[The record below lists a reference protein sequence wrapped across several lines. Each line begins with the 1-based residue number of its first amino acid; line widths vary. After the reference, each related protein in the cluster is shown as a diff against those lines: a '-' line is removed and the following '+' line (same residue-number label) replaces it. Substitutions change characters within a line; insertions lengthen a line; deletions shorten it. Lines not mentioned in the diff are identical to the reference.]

1 MNEPCWSPGAQRV
14 GDANISRFIQL
25 IRQKRDPTVHDY
37 ESLYRFSI
45 DSPKA
50 FWRAIWEFGGVIG
63 SAGPRTV
70 EHYERMPGASW
81 FPDASLNF
89 AENLLRFRDNAEA
102 LIFKSETGLSTS
114 LSYGQ
119 LYRRVAGVAS
129 ALRAFGVKP
138 GDRVAA
144 YMPNLPETVI
154 AMLATTSIGAIW
166 SSCSP
171 DFGINGVVDRIG
183 QIQPEVLF
191 CAAAY
196 TYNGKQHDCL
206 EKVSEIQRHIPSIR
220 KIVVTPYV
228 DPEPDLDGLS
238 NAELLASFMDGDA
251 TEIEFTRLPFN
262 HPVYIL
268 YSSGTTGVPKCI
280 THGAGGTLLQH
291 LKELVLHT
299 DLKRSDRFLYYTTC
313 GWMMWN
319 WMVSG
324 LATGAALVLYE
335 GSPFYP
341 GPEAM
346 FDLIDELNITI
357 FGTGAKAI
365 SSWQK
370 AGIKPRETHSLK
382 SLKTILSTGSPLAPG
397 SFDYVYTDIKKD
409 LCLSSIAGG
418 TDIVSCFAVGCPI
431 LPVYRGEI
439 QCLGLG
445 MAVEVIRED
454 GSIAEINETGE
465 LCCVKSFP
473 SMPVC
478 FWGDEKV
485 REGETG
491 NPSRSQPGLP
501 GTGREAGLGYGS
513 KYHAA
518 YFEQYPNVW
527 AHGDFVEITEHG
539 GLIIFG
545 RSDAT
550 LNPGGVRIGTAE
562 IYRQVEGMDEVVE
575 SICIGQDWEDDVRVV
590 LFVRLVDGLKL
601 DEKLQTRI
609 RKSIRDNTT
618 PRHVP
623 ARIVQVSDIPR
634 TVSGKIVELAVRN
647 VVEGKTV
654 KNMDALA
661 NPEALEL
668 FRDLP
673 ELQV

>member
-1 MNEPCWSPGAQRV
+1 MTQALWSPGNRRAQE
-14 GDANISRFIQL
+14 ANITRFMRL
-25 IRQKRDPTVHDY
+25 IRRERDPGVVDY

-63 SAGPRTV
+63 SVGPRTV
-70 EHYERMPGASW
+70 ENLHRMPGASW

-89 AENLLRFRDNAEA
+89 AENLLRYRDDREA
-102 LIFKSETGLSTS
+102 LVFKSETGAKST
-114 LSYGQ
+114 LTCRQ
-119 LYRRVAGVAS
+119 LYRQVAGVAS
-129 ALRAFGVKP
+129 ALRELGVGP

-144 YMPNLPETVI
+144 YMPNLPETII
-154 AMLATTSIGAIW
+154 AMLAATSIGATW

-171 DFGINGVVDRIG
+171 DFGISGVVDRLG
-183 QIQPEVLF
+183 QIEPKVLF

-196 TYNGKQHDCL
+196 SYNGKQHDCL
-206 EKVSEIQRHIPSIR
+206 SKVSEIQKQIDSIQ
-220 KIVVTPYV
+220 KVIVIPYV
-228 DPEPDLDGLS
+228 DPAPDLSALEH
-238 NAELLASFMDGDA
+238 AELLTSFSHEGAD
-251 TEIEFTRLPFN
+251 EIEFTRLPFD

-291 LKELVLHT
+291 LKELMLHT
-299 DLKRSDRFLYYTTC
+299 DLKRSDRFFYFTTC

-324 LATGAALVLYE
+324 LATGATLVLYE

-341 GPEAM
+341 GPSAM
-346 FDLIDELNITI
+346 FDLVDEQKITI

-365 SSWQK
+365 SAWQK
-370 AGIKPRETHSLK
+370 AGVKPRETHSLE
-382 SLKTILSTGSPLAPG
+382 SLKTILSTGSPLAPE
-397 SFDYVYTDIKKD
+397 SFDYVYRDIKTD
-409 LCLSSIAGG
+409 LCLSSIIGG
-418 TDIVSCFAVGCPI
+418 TDIVSCFAPGCPV

-445 MAVEVIRED
+445 MAVKICRDD
-454 GSIAEINETGE
+454 GSFADVNETGE
-465 LCCVKSFP
+465 LCCVQSFP
-473 SMPVC
+473 SMPVY
-478 FWGDEKV
+478 FWGD
-485 REGETG
+485 
-491 NPSRSQPGLP
+491 PD
-501 GTGREAGLGYGS
+501 GS

-527 AHGDFVEITEHG
+527 AHGDFAKITEHG
-539 GLIIFG
+539 GVVIFG

-562 IYRQVEGMDEVVE
+562 IYRQVESLDEVLE
-575 SICIGQDWEDDVRVV
+575 SICIGQDWDDDVRVV
-590 LFVRLVDGLKL
+590 LFVVLRDGLVL
-601 DEKLQTRI
+601 DEDLQTRI
-609 RKSIRDNTT
+609 RKVIRVNTT

-623 ARIVQVSDIPR
+623 ARILQVSDIPR

-647 VVEGKTV
+647 IVHNRPV
-654 KNMDALA
+654 KNTDALA

-668 FRDLP
+668 YKNLP
-673 ELQV
+673 ELES

>member
-1 MNEPCWSPGAQRV
+1 MTEILWSPGARRIQE
-14 GDANISRFIQL
+14 ANITRFMQL
-25 IRQKRDPTVHDY
+25 VRQERDPGIGDY
-37 ESLYRFSI
+37 ASLYQFSI

-63 SAGPRTV
+63 SAGNRTV
-70 EHYERMPGASW
+70 ENFDRMPGAQW

-89 AENLLRFRDNAEA
+89 AENLLRYRDDREA
-102 LIFKSETGLSTS
+102 LVFKSETGLSNS
-114 LSYGQ
+114 LSYRQ
-119 LYRRVAGVAS
+119 LYQQVAGVAS
-129 ALRAFGVKP
+129 ALRVMGIEP
-138 GDRVAA
+138 GDRVGA
-144 YMPNLPETVI
+144 YLPNLPETII

-171 DFGINGVVDRIG
+171 DFGINGVVDRLG
-183 QIQPEVLF
+183 QIKPKVLF

-206 EKVSEIQRHIPSIR
+206 AKVKEIQKNIPSIQ

-228 DPEPDLDGLS
+228 DAEPDLDGLI
-238 NAELLASFMDGDA
+238 NAELLTSFADSDA
-251 TEIEFTRLPFN
+251 TEIEFTRLPFD

-291 LKELVLHT
+291 LKELMLHT
-299 DLKRSDRFLYYTTC
+299 DLKRNDRFFYYTTC
-313 GWMMWN
+313 GWTMWN

-324 LATGAALVLYE
+324 LATGATVILYE
-335 GSPFYP
+335 GSPFHP

-346 FDLIDELNITI
+346 FDLIDEVDISI

-365 SSWQK
+365 SAWQK
-370 AGIKPRETHSLK
+370 TGIKPRETHSLA
-382 SLKTILSTGSPLAPG
+382 SLKTILSTGSPLAPA
-397 SFDYVYTDIKKD
+397 SFEYVYTEIKKD
-409 LCLSSIAGG
+409 LCLSSIIGG
-418 TDIVSCFAVGCPI
+418 TDIVSCFAGGCPT

-445 MAVEVIRED
+445 MAVEIIRDD
-454 GSIAEINETGE
+454 GSIAEVNETGE

-473 SMPVC
+473 AMPVC
-478 FWGDEKV
+478 FWGDDD
-485 REGETG
+485 
-491 NPSRSQPGLP
+491 
-501 GTGREAGLGYGS
+501 GS

-527 AHGDFVEITEHG
+527 AHGDFAEITEHG
-539 GLIIFG
+539 GLVIFG

-562 IYRQVEGMDEVVE
+562 IYRQVESLDEVVE
-575 SICIGQDWEDDVRVV
+575 SICIGQNWDDDVRVV
-590 LFVRLVDGLKL
+590 LFVHLRDGMKL
-601 DEKLQTRI
+601 DEELQARI
-609 RKSIRDNTT
+609 RRVVRDNAT

-647 VVEGKTV
+647 VVHGKAV
-654 KNMDALA
+654 KNIDALA
-661 NPEALEL
+661 NPEALGL
-668 FRDLP
+668 FKDLP
-673 ELQV
+673 ELQ